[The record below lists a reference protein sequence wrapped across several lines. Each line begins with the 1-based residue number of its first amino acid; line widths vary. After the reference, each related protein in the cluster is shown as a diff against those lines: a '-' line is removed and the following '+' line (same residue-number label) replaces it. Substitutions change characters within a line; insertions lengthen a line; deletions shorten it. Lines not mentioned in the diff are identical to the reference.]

1 MREIKKLNAKEK
13 IFSLLLLN
21 DGRLACSTSNSEILL
36 FDISQLD
43 NSNIISC
50 SLDRTINIFTYP
62 SYTKIDVIS
71 TNFTEMKKIIS
82 LSSNRFA
89 VCSSDSLITIYS
101 NEPPYNI
108 LTQFQKSESNSILQ
122 LKNEEILVS
131 GSPSFTVHF
140 WSLKTYQ
147 LITSFKEIGCFDAN
161 SLIQVK
167 RKLIIGSIFC
177 ASIISLDRLLVDK
190 SILNLPFSGFSSFAE
205 IKAGI
210 VLCGKGYNNLMA

>member
-89 VCSSDSLITIYS
+89 VCSSDSLIIIYS

-140 WSLKTYQ
+140 WSLKTYK

-177 ASIISLDRLLVDK
+177 VSIILRK
-190 SILNLPFSGFSSFAE
+190 
-205 IKAGI
+205 
-210 VLCGKGYNNLMA
+210 